1 MAEDGLSLHDQL
13 RNLDQARLLVLK
25 DPVYWPQIFRGI
37 LPVVAI
43 PTIELRR
50 WGSRFLA
57 ETFSSPVLNPEVK
70 QELAKESLDTLLILV
85 MEKDVEVAKNIAQ
98 CCASVYPFIFKL
110 MYVHYRRHALSC
122 LENPQPRRE
131 TFAQILRMR
140 W

>member
-1 MAEDGLSLHDQL
+1 MAEDGLSLNDQL
-13 RNLDQARLLVLK
+13 KNLDQARLLVLK

-122 LENPQPRRE
+122 LENP
-131 TFAQILRMR
+131 
-140 W
+140 